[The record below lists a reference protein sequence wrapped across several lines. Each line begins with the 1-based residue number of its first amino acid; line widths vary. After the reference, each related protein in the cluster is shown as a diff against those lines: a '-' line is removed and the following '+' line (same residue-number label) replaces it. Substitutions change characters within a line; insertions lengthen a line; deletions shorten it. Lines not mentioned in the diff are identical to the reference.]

1 MEARFEE
8 VRRKYEE
15 AVNDMNRADLFAL
28 KAEIESLMEDL
39 RFRDGNHDLLDKA
52 EDMLVDVTRMI
63 EETHCQPL
71 KCASK

>member
-8 VRRKYEE
+8 ACRKHEE
-15 AVNDMNRADLFAL
+15 AVSDMNSADFFAL

-63 EETHCQPL
+63 EETHCQPF
-71 KCASK
+71 KRSSK